1 MERAVN
7 INGKEMRMRASA
19 LIPRL
24 YRFKFGRD
32 MISDMRQLQKSYL
45 KAISLPKDASD
56 EERQDAQLS
65 VLDLTIFENTAWLM
79 IKHANE
85 NVPDDPDEWLD
96 SIDGVFSI
104 YEIMPTIL
112 ELWNANQVTTSVPR
126 KK

>member
-1 MERAVN
+1 MERTVN
-7 INGKEMRMRASA
+7 VGGKEVKMRASA

-45 KAISLPKDASD
+45 KAISLPKDATD